1 MAVGFRR
8 MKLTVELIDE
18 AMERADSLPIFENS
32 HRQEQANLVGC
43 IGEIVFERYLAH
55 HEITFKNDTIS
66 TRRDYVIGNS
76 LALDVKTKDRTVR
89 PQRHF
94 DNSVPL
100 YNHPHQRP
108 DYYYFISLL
117 REKSLGATDPR
128 RFKEA
133 YLMGGI
139 SLQDLDR
146 VAKRWDAGQTDP
158 SNGTT
163 FWTACLNVQM
173 DQLTP
178 NDQLLE
184 TFRNA

>member
-55 HEITFKNDTIS
+55 HQVTFRNDTIS

-89 PQRHF
+89 QQRHF

-100 YNHPHQRP
+100 YNHPH
-108 DYYYFISLL
+108 
-117 REKSLGATDPR
+117 
-128 RFKEA
+128 
-133 YLMGGI
+133 
-139 SLQDLDR
+139 
-146 VAKRWDAGQTDP
+146 
-158 SNGTT
+158 
-163 FWTACLNVQM
+163 
-173 DQLTP
+173 
-178 NDQLLE
+178 
-184 TFRNA
+184 